1 MTSNPDNL
9 DDPATYSGNER
20 VMVGNGQ
27 SLPISHIGSVST
39 VAPNSSIPLSNVL
52 VVPGIKKNLISI
64 SQLTK
69 QINCRVIF
77 DSLRLIIQDRVTG
90 TVLGVGRCENGLYVL
105 NQHHHALVS
114 LLSAHKPRASAQLW
128 HTRLGHPNYRIISS
142 LSRLGSI
149 LCSNRSLPNNSNICV
164 GCQLGKSHCLPFSLN
179 DEHCSMPFDR
189 LHCDLWG
196 PSPVSSVTGY
206 RYYAIFIDDCTRFS
220 WMFPLKHKS
229 DFFDTFVHL
238 QHYIETQFSTKIKSF
253 QCDGGTEFTNNK
265 FRSHLHSCGIVL
277 RLACPYTPSQ
287 NGVAERKHRH
297 VTETGLTLMFHAH
310 VPVSLWVEAFSTAIF
325 LINRLPSPSLDGKTP
340 YEILFGKS
348 PDYSMLRTFRCLC
361 FSYLKDYSPHKLSP
375 KSAPCVF
382 LGYSTLH
389 KGFRC
394 LDRKTHR
401 VYVSRHVQFYEHH
414 FPYTD
419 ASFSTLQSNTDY
431 TCFSDCADC
440 VPSSS
445 HDVSCDSLSSS
456 SVLKSPCLLYSDFPG
471 SLSYSSLQVPISA
484 ASLPATTPLNSRVP
498 SPMPSPSHVP
508 ANRHHMI
515 SRGKAGI
522 FKPRLHHALTILSSN
537 QFFQALLVTKE
548 PKGFKF
554 AAKNPKWLSTMDDEI
569 LALKRNGTW
578 TLVPRPQSHNVVGC
592 RWIFK
597 VKPCSDG
604 STERH
609 KARLVAQGFSQVP
622 SLDFGD
628 TFSPVVRPATV

>member
-1 MTSNPDNL
+1 LAAIDRPIDDTDKVHWYLRALGPDYKIFSTTMMSQLSLSSFLDTVPKALNHEIFTRSVNHLPSNSIYYAQQTSKMTGVKKWKSRPSMSSTPYVNMKSSSTSSVYCQLCDKEGHLAKRCWSFLKLKKKQSAHLAEAFSACSIQELNNPEWFPDSNATSHMTNNPGNL

-20 VMVGNGQ
+20 LMVGNGQ
-27 SLPISHIGSVST
+27 SLPISHIGFVST
-39 VAPNSSIPLSNVL
+39 VAPHSSIPLSNVL
-52 VVPGIKKNLISI
+52 VVPDIKKNLISI

-69 QINCRVIF
+69 QINYRVIF

-105 NQHHHALVS
+105 DQHHHALVQ

-128 HTRLGHPNYRIISS
+128 HARLGHPNYRIISS

-149 LCSNRSLPNNSNICV
+149 LYSNRSLPNNSNICV
-164 GCQLGKSHCLPFSLN
+164 GCQLGKSHRLPFSLN
-179 DEHCSMPFDR
+179 DEHCCMPFDR

-206 RYYAIFIDDCTRFS
+206 RYYAIFIYDCTRFS

-229 DFFDTFVHL
+229 DFFDTFVNL
-238 QHYIETQFSTKIKSF
+238 QHYIETQFSAKIKSF

-277 RLACPYTPSQ
+277 RLTCPYTPSQ
-287 NGVAERKHRH
+287 NGVAERKYRH

-310 VPVSLWVEAFSTAIF
+310 VPVSLWVEAFSTAVF

-340 YEILFGKS
+340 YEILFGKAL
-348 PDYSMLRTFRCLC
+348 DYSMLRTFGCLC

-375 KSAPCVF
+375 KSASCVF

-394 LDRKTHR
+394 PDRKTHR

-414 FPYTD
+414 FPYID
-419 ASFSTLQSNTDY
+419 ASFPTLQSNTDY
-431 TCFSDCADC
+431 TYFLDCADC

-456 SVLKSPCLLYSDFPG
+456 SVLKSPCLL
-471 SLSYSSLQVPISA
+471 V
-484 ASLPATTPLNSRVP
+484 V
-498 SPMPSPSHVP
+498 M
-508 ANRHHMI
+508 
-515 SRGKAGI
+515 
-522 FKPRLHHALTILSSN
+522 
-537 QFFQALLVTKE
+537 FQI
-548 PKGFKF
+548 P
-554 AAKNPKWLSTMDDEI
+554 
-569 LALKRNGTW
+569 
-578 TLVPRPQSHNVVGC
+578 
-592 RWIFK
+592 
-597 VKPCSDG
+597 
-604 STERH
+604 
-609 KARLVAQGFSQVP
+609 
-622 SLDFGD
+622 
-628 TFSPVVRPATV
+628 